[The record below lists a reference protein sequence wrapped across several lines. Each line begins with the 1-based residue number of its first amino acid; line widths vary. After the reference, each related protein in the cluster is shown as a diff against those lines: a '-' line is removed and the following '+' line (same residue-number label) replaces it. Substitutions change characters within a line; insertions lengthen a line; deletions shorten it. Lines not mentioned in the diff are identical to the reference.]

1 MASFAQLISRLEAEQ
16 ALEKSL
22 DRSMLGVD
30 VEEERIDL
38 EEARSQYR
46 DDVEKAQLAM
56 NRKARKRGR
65 RGLLG
70 SVLGTAL
77 SFVPGIGA
85 VGGALIGGLA
95 SSLGRSSVEP
105 YSATISSSLPG
116 GKFHA
121 QARKDFSRDIA
132 STNRFIED
140 AKQGQSLLDMTNAFN
155 DALQIYGFQDTYG
168 EDIRQFAGSTRI
180 GERIGNRR
188 LRRQLGRAK
197 AEADSIL
204 GGDV

>member
-30 VEEERIDL
+30 VEEEKIDL

-46 DDVEKAQLAM
+46 DDVERAQLAM

-70 SVLGTAL
+70 SLIGAAL
-77 SFVPGIGA
+77 SFTPLGA
-85 VGGALIGGLA
+85 VGGALVGGLA
-95 SSLGRSSVEP
+95 SSLGRSSVKP
-105 YSATISSSLPG
+105 YSATISTSLPG

-132 STNRFIED
+132 STNRFIEE
-140 AKQGQSLLDMTNAFN
+140 AKQGQSLLDMTNAFS

-168 EDIRQFAGSTRI
+168 DDISSFFSDRRTR
-180 GERIGNRR
+180 RNTIGNSFNKNLDQIDTRT
-188 LRRQLGRAK
+188 LG
-197 AEADSIL
+197 
-204 GGDV
+204 